1 MLMMRVTP
9 KINDRPAPTRNRPD
23 APASPLSAWNRTESR
38 VMAGLSSCRAQPAL
52 RSFRRAQLL
61 CFRVGR
67 QHRGAVHILEV
78 DHHRLAVLERELA
91 HVGAH
96 GRLMVAAARDE
107 RTERPVY

>member
-23 APASPLSAWNRTESR
+23 APASPLSAWNRTPSR
-38 VMAGLSSCRAQPAL
+38 VMAGLSSCREKPGW

-67 QHRGAVHILEV
+67 QHRSAVDIFEV
-78 DHHRLAVLERELA
+78 DHHRFAVLQRKLA
-91 HVGAH
+91 DEGAH
-96 GRLMVAAARDE
+96 GRLVVAAAVNE
-107 RTERPVY
+107 RAER